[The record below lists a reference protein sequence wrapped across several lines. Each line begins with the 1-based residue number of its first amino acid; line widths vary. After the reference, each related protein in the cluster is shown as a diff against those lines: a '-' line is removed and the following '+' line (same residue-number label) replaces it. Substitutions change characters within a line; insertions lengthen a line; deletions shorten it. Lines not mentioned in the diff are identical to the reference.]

1 MNDRYLIRPALEKEV
16 DALARMRMALQAH
29 MMKSNP
35 NLFELSKKRISA
47 LADNYL
53 KEFKK
58 DTSRLLVVHDTKT
71 NRIIGMGM
79 GRIFAHDEYI
89 PNKSGR
95 IDDVWIDPE
104 HRRNGLCTALIKEFV
119 NFFEAYPVD
128 TIGLNWVAGNAEAEA
143 TWTSLG
149 FKPNIL
155 NSSTRLRE
163 LKAKLT

>member
-16 DALARMRMALQAH
+16 DALARMRMALQVH

-35 NLFELSKKRISA
+35 NLFDLSKKRISA

-53 KEFKK
+53 MELTK
-58 DTSRLLVVHDTKT
+58 DTSRVLVVHDTKT

-95 IDDVWIDPE
+95 IDDIWIDPE
-104 HRRNGLCTALIKEFV
+104 HRRNGLCTAMIREFV
-119 NFFEAYPVD
+119 NFFETFAVD

-143 TWTSLG
+143 AWASLG
-149 FKPNIL
+149 FKPDIL

>member
-1 MNDRYLIRPALEKEV
+1 MVFGTLACSINAAACNRRKIVTILSIQLIEEFYFIMDDRYLIRPALEKEV
-16 DALARMRMALQAH
+16 DALARMRMSLQAH

-35 NLFELSKKRISA
+35 NLFDLSKKRISA

-58 DTSRLLVVHDTKT
+58 DTSRVLVVHDTKT

-95 IDDVWIDPE
+95 IDDV
-104 HRRNGLCTALIKEFV
+104 
-119 NFFEAYPVD
+119 
-128 TIGLNWVAGNAEAEA
+128 
-143 TWTSLG
+143 
-149 FKPNIL
+149 
-155 NSSTRLRE
+155 
-163 LKAKLT
+163 